1 MNIKDF
7 KPGQGE
13 ELPDDSKPLTPR
25 SKARE
30 VAMQA
35 LYQWQLNTSD
45 VYSLTKQFSE
55 DGLLRD
61 IDMSLYNDIVRYVS
75 TEFEALDALIAPHL
89 DRRVEMINPIEKAI
103 LRMGIFELKEKPEI
117 PYRVVINES
126 VELTKRF
133 GADEGHKYVNGILD
147 KVAKVLRPLEFAQ
160 ASASE

>member
-13 ELPDDSKPLTPR
+13 ELADDSKPLTPR

-35 LYQWQLNTSD
+35 LYQWQLNRSE
-45 VYSLTKQFSE
+45 VYNVTKQFSE
-55 DGLLRD
+55 DGLLMD
-61 IDMSLYNDIVRYVS
+61 IDLSLYNDIVRYVS
-75 TEFEALDALIAPHL
+75 AEFEALDVLIAPHL

-103 LRMGIFELKEKPEI
+103 LRMGIYELKEKAEI

-126 VELTKRF
+126 VELAKRF

-147 KVAKVLRPLEFAQ
+147 KVAQILRPLEFGQ
-160 ASASE
+160 SLE

>member
-35 LYQWQLNTSD
+35 LYQWQLNTSE
-45 VYSLTKQFSE
+45 VYNVTKQFSE
-55 DGLLRD
+55 DGLLMD
-61 IDMSLYNDIVRYVS
+61 IDLALYNDIVRYVS
-75 TEFEALDALIAPHL
+75 AEFEALDALIAPHL

-103 LRMGIFELKEKPEI
+103 LRMGIYELKEKAEI

-147 KVAKVLRPLEFAQ
+147 KVAQILRPLEFGK
-160 ASASE
+160 SLD

>member
-35 LYQWQLNTSD
+35 LYQWQLNTSE
-45 VYSLTKQFSE
+45 VYNVTKQFSE
-55 DGLLRD
+55 DGLLMD
-61 IDMSLYNDIVRYVS
+61 IDLALYNDIVRYVS
-75 TEFEALDALIAPHL
+75 AEFEALDALIAPHL

-103 LRMGIFELKEKPEI
+103 LRMGIYELKEKPEI

-147 KVAKVLRPLEFAQ
+147 KVAQILRPLEFGK
-160 ASASE
+160 SLG